1 MKSFG
6 IDLEMDVPPIRLWA
20 DGEMLWHVL
29 SNLVN
34 NAIKFR
40 RNDARARIS
49 VSAAS
54 ENGTIRISI
63 SDNGVGLTEEEE
75 KQVFSRFYQA
85 SSSIEGTGVGLTI
98 CRMIVEGL
106 GGTIRL
112 DSEGRDKG
120 TTAVLEFPDR
130 APAAQGPA

>member
-1 MKSFG
+1 MIQLPKFVAFDVTNFG
-6 IDLEMDVPPIRLWA
+6 TITRGPDAQKADRLGIALEVDVPPIRLWA

-54 ENGTIRISI
+54 EKGTIRIRI
-63 SDNGVGLTEEEE
+63 SDNGVGLTEKEG
-75 KQVFSRFYQA
+75 VFS
-85 SSSIEGTGVGLTI
+85 
-98 CRMIVEGL
+98 
-106 GGTIRL
+106 
-112 DSEGRDKG
+112 
-120 TTAVLEFPDR
+120 P
-130 APAAQGPA
+130 